1 MAKTINVTLG
11 GKSYALPPLAL
22 GDVAAIRRRLHDRG
36 SMPRVDFDVL
46 RLAWPRDAEQQL
58 DAIEGA
64 THTEVTAAAEEIIAA
79 AGLTRTAHNLA
90 WLRAQEESAA

>member
-1 MAKTINVTLG
+1 MANTINVTLG

-22 GDVAAIRRRLHDRG
+22 GDVAALRRRLHDRG
-36 SMPRVDFDVL
+36 SMPRLDFDVL
-46 RLAWPRDAEQQL
+46 RLAWPHDAEQKL

-79 AGLTRTAHNLA
+79 AGLARTAHNVA
-90 WLRAQEESAA
+90 WLHEQESAA